1 MLEALDIVK
10 LNIQDIF
17 GSEHG
22 KAHHCHRYLR
32 QNFNH
37 EVMYFLVLK
46 NKKYIMGKHIVTKKI
61 IHN

>member
-22 KAHHCHRYLR
+22 KARHCHRYLR

-46 NKKYIMGKHIVTKKI
+46 NKNIMEQTYSNKK
-61 IHN
+61 NT